1 MAASKIKKSIWESAE
16 IWEMIE
22 KHRDKDRHQSI
33 AQFIE
38 EAVRHYCCSSDT
50 EDHKEILT
58 RELMNALRYVIK
70 GSENHIAAT
79 LFKMAGE
86 QATLSL
92 IIADQIIKE
101 IDEETMRE
109 YRNEAYDI
117 IRKRHGV
124 FTFPDAYENA
134 KELAESG
141 DD

>member
-1 MAASKIKKSIWESAE
+1 MAKKKIRKSIWLPAST
-16 IWEMIE
+16 WEMIE
-22 KHRDKDRHQSI
+22 KHRDQDAHQAINS
-33 AQFIE
+33 FIE
-38 EAVRHYCCSSDT
+38 QAVKNYCCSLET
-50 EDHKEILT
+50 ETHKGILT
-58 RELMNALRYVIK
+58 SELMNAIRYVIK
-70 GSENHIAAT
+70 NSENHIAAT
-79 LFKMAGE
+79 LFKLAGE

-124 FTFPDAYENA
+124 FSFPDAYENA
-134 KELAESG
+134 KELAESE